1 MRHRVETDFPIFEMP
16 VPTVEGSGSIHWGQL
31 YGSAQGLAVS
41 DVLAKHHGSVC
52 VITASAAAAD
62 RLERELNFFAPEN
75 GARRFSDYETLP
87 YDAFSPPQDLLAERL
102 SSLYHLTIGAQ
113 GILIVNA

>member
-1 MRHRVETDFPIFEMP
+1 MRHRVETDFPIFQMP
-16 VPTVEGSGSIHWGQL
+16 VPTVEGSESIHWGQL

-52 VITASAAAAD
+52 LITDSAAAAD

-75 GARRFSDYETLP
+75 GARRFSD
-87 YDAFSPPQDLLAERL
+87 
-102 SSLYHLTIGAQ
+102 
-113 GILIVNA
+113 